1 MWPRFSMKKK
11 ITYIMDLSQPVQGN
25 SGRLQAFQNRTGEEC
40 KGRTGF
46 GTFKNHHRGPEL
58 LRELARQYK
67 NGEFVDV
74 VVKVEGKEFR
84 CHRAVLA
91 SMPFFRTMLSSNFTE
106 SRSGVVQLHDVNPD
120 SFSKILDFLYHGKL
134 CITKD
139 DVESLVQAAHM
150 LQLEK
155 VLDYCKTFM
164 VECLSPSNCLGVMH
178 LAGSLD
184 MTTLK
189 REARYEA
196 LSRFAEVVQ
205 TEEFLC
211 LSAEVLL
218 YLLEDDELH
227 VSDEDDIANA
237 VVRWLS
243 HKGENR
249 KAALPTI
256 FQEIR
261 LSHVRVGVLEMLAS
275 HPLVQQSPQCL
286 VKITTA
292 KEEHL
297 RGAWQLSTGTAR
309 GQGPR
314 RGISDDLAIVVGGW
328 RAVKQSNPREHERE
342 HRPNVSDLAPES
354 EPQQTIFCLNPDD
367 RQYYHITKLPTLVT
381 RCVSVASEGRHLY
394 VTGGQDPATSMFSLP
409 PPSRQAFRYDF
420 PTDTWMTL
428 PDMPRGRAG
437 HQSIVVGGKL
447 FLVGG
452 HDEDKSQFSMDC
464 YNIREGAW
472 IKPPTLPAIDASSDF
487 TATACNGKL
496 LIVQVSQ
503 KIATNPTVDSAQS
516 SSEYPILYVHAYD
529 VATDRAV
536 YAVVPLKSAVRKE
549 NIWTTAVEDKLYLYL
564 FEGHPDHGDYLQN
577 RNKIYAYD
585 TKEGSLCKVNV
596 VNGAGLTGSFIRT
609 QQQGMTSFVL
619 KHTFKGRVRIKG
631 IIETKVCIP
640 FALEGHTCLGV
651 KKSGIGWYCRDK
663 LQTLRDKEVEDV
675 APKAES
681 SASGSA
687 GT

>member
-1 MWPRFSMKKK
+1 MEHAVSILLPRFSMKKK
-11 ITYIMDLSQPVQGN
+11 VTYTLLDLSQSVQGY
-25 SGRLQAFQNRTGEEC
+25 SARLKAFQNRTGEEC

-46 GTFKNHHRGPEL
+46 GTFTDRHRGHEL

-67 NGEFVDV
+67 NGEFVDL
-74 VVKVEGKEFR
+74 VVKVEGREFR

-91 SMPFFRTMLSSNFTE
+91 SMPFFRTMLSSNFAE
-106 SRSGVVQLHDVNPD
+106 SRSGLVQLHDVNPD
-120 SFSKILDFLYHGKL
+120 SFSKILDFLYLGKL
-134 CITKD
+134 CIKEE
-139 DVESLVQAAHM
+139 DVESLVKAAHM

-164 VECLSPSNCLGVMH
+164 IECLSPSNCLDVLH
-178 LAGSLD
+178 FAGRFD

-189 REARYEA
+189 KEA
-196 LSRFAEVVQ
+196 
-205 TEEFLC
+205 
-211 LSAEVLL
+211 
-218 YLLEDDELH
+218 
-227 VSDEDDIANA
+227 
-237 VVRWLS
+237 
-243 HKGENR
+243 
-249 KAALPTI
+249 
-256 FQEIR
+256 
-261 LSHVRVGVLEMLAS
+261 
-275 HPLVQQSPQCL
+275 
-286 VKITTA
+286 
-292 KEEHL
+292 
-297 RGAWQLSTGTAR
+297 
-309 GQGPR
+309 
-314 RGISDDLAIVVGGW
+314 
-328 RAVKQSNPREHERE
+328 
-342 HRPNVSDLAPES
+342 
-354 EPQQTIFCLNPDD
+354 
-367 RQYYHITKLPTLVT
+367 

-420 PTDTWMTL
+420 PTDTWLTL

-437 HQSIVVGGKL
+437 HQSVVVGGKL

-452 HDEDKSQFSMDC
+452 HDEDKSQFSIDC
-464 YNIREGAW
+464 YDIREGAW

-487 TATACNGKL
+487 TVTVCKSKL
-496 LIVQVSQ
+496 LIIQVSQ

-516 SSEYPILYVHAYD
+516 LSEYPILYVHAYD

-549 NIWTTAVEDKLYLYL
+549 NIWITVVEDKLYLYL

-577 RNKIYAYD
+577 RNQIYAYD
-585 TKEGSLCKVNV
+585 TKEGSLCKVDV

-609 QQQGMTSFVL
+609 QQQGMTSFVI

-663 LQTLRDKEVEDV
+663 LQTLGDKEVEDV

-687 GT
+687 GS